1 MSKRLDIVTHLT
13 VLLDGITPSNG
24 FVSDLSGHVY
34 RGRWNFGTEINN
46 TTFISLVESSDQF
59 EPNHASDARVRRHE
73 LKLQV
78 WGVTAGYADTKH
90 PSDEAYVLLAD
101 TLKRLAE
108 VNNPESDFYF
118 FGNKLAAPMRL
129 DSGVVRAPEEGICR
143 TPFFVANILL
153 PYVED
158 LMSP

>member
-1 MSKRLDIVTHLT
+1 MSKRLDIVTQLT
-13 VLLDGITPSNG
+13 ELLEGITTANG
-24 FVSDLSGHVY
+24 FVSNLEGSVY

-46 TTFISLVESSDQF
+46 KTFISIVEASDQF

-90 PSDEAYVLLAD
+90 PSDEAYILLAD
-101 TLKRLAE
+101 ALKRLAE
-108 VNNPESDFYF
+108 INNPTSAFYF
-118 FGNKLAAPMRL
+118 LGNKLAAPMRL
-129 DSGVVRAPEEGICR
+129 DSGVVRAPEDGLCR